1 MLSSIS
7 IYSSEIYFKKRFIQ
21 HTFVL
26 FMVTE
31 INCIFY
37 LYNSYNNFTVWV
49 GIFSIKSEKLWQ
61 PLLALDGI

>member
-1 MLSSIS
+1 MLSSKS

-26 FMVTE
+26 FMVTK
-31 INCIFY
+31 INCILY

-49 GIFSIKSEKLWQ
+49 GIISIKSEKLWQ
-61 PLLALDGI
+61 PPLALDGI